1 MLRHGALSLEGRTI
15 QLSQKLANLGLITM
29 GIAGILYFPLIRDHY
44 GIGESA
50 FHLLMIVLP
59 LILFNYLVIYIMSR
73 PLAEELDISYFLLDL
88 EKQKADEERE
98 KALIAQD
105 KAEEAQ
111 EESEKLLLNILPFKV
126 AQELK
131 SKGYKAIGVLGNISL
146 EADAQT
152 LVDTAKKEFGSV
164 DIVVNNAGITK
175 DTLLMRMKKEQWDA
189 VIAVNLTGTYLVT
202 QAAIKVMMKQD
213 NGGSIIN
220 LSSISGEN
228 GNIGQTNY
236 SASKAGV
243 IGFTKAVALEM
254 ASRKVRCNAIA
265 PGFIATEMT
274 EAIPENIKAG
284 MVAAIPLKRAGLPE
298 DIANG
303 IAFLASDAAS
313 FITGHVLD
321 INGGGFLPGGGH

>member
-1 MLRHGALSLEGRTI
+1 MINLNGKVAIVTGGARGIGKATCF
-15 QLSQKLANLGLITM
+15 KLASLG
-29 GIAGILYFPLIRDHY
+29 A
-44 GIGESA
+44 S
-50 FHLLMIVLP
+50 IV
-59 LILFNYLVIYIMSR
+59 V
-73 PLAEELDISYFLLDL
+73 
-88 EKQKADEERE
+88 ADMNPETTNATVE
-98 KALIAQD
+98 
-105 KAEEAQ
+105 
-111 EESEKLLLNILPFKV
+111 
-126 AQELK
+126 ELK

>member
-1 MLRHGALSLEGRTI
+1 
-15 QLSQKLANLGLITM
+15 
-29 GIAGILYFPLIRDHY
+29 
-44 GIGESA
+44 
-50 FHLLMIVLP
+50 
-59 LILFNYLVIYIMSR
+59 
-73 PLAEELDISYFLLDL
+73 
-88 EKQKADEERE
+88 
-98 KALIAQD
+98 
-105 KAEEAQ
+105 
-111 EESEKLLLNILPFKV
+111 
-126 AQELK
+126 
-131 SKGYKAIGVLGNISL
+131 
-146 EADAQT
+146 
-152 LVDTAKKEFGSV
+152 
-164 DIVVNNAGITK
+164 
-175 DTLLMRMKKEQWDA
+175 MRMKKEQWDA
-189 VIAVNLTGTYLVT
+189 VIAVNLTGTYLCT
-202 QAAIKVMMKQD
+202 QAAIKVMMKQE

-274 EAIPENIKAG
+274 EAIPENIRHG
-284 MVAAIPLKRAGLPE
+284 MVQAIPLKRAGLPE

-303 IAFLASDAAS
+303 IAFLASDASS